1 MRAGLATNPA
11 DRMTRVVMMTTAAL
25 TGVIALGVALPLA
38 VSSPYPTAGQGDWI
52 IQATLAQPTAA
63 APEPAATAQVAPPP
77 AAETVAETSIE
88 KAAAP
93 TRSLGPPPKPAPVK
107 TKTVLAREEFV
118 ARWKATGI
126 PASDQA
132 ADEQP
137 TGTVRFALAAESTP
151 VVEPLRPRS
160 APVDVPA
167 EAARIKPP
175 ERKIEA
181 AAPKPKPPADPM
193 AAVDDYLWQVYMR
206 EPVKKDSSGDFTWKD
221 PAAAKRMHLT
231 LKEYVIRGMDA
242 DFREQ
247 LYHAGHAMDAAGL
260 RWSMLSAFRDDYRQ
274 ALAAGFKARP
284 GNSQHGGSRAVGGYG
299 YGRAIDINNIEGD
312 DEQVWHW
319 IDAHGA
325 KYGLRRPMPGY
336 DPAHIQAGGDWRRV
350 AAGLRDNR
358 THTAAA
364 APARKPE
371 TQAASRSRRPR
382 TAM

>member
-11 DRMTRVVMMTTAAL
+11 DRMTRVVMMTSAAL
-25 TGVIALGVALPLA
+25 AGVVALGVALPLA
-38 VSSPYPTAGQGDWI
+38 VSSPYPTAGQGNWI
-52 IQATLAQPTAA
+52 IQATIAQPTAA
-63 APEPAATAQVAPPP
+63 PEPPATAQVAQAP
-77 AAETVAETSIE
+77 ATETAIE
-88 KAAAP
+88 KSVAP
-93 TRSLGPPPKPAPVK
+93 TRSLAALAPPPKPAPVK
-107 TKTVLAREEFV
+107 TRPALAREEFV

-126 PASDQA
+126 PANDEA

-151 VVEPLRPRS
+151 IVEPSRPRP
-160 APVDVPA
+160 AQVDVPA

-181 AAPKPKPPADPM
+181 AAPKPKPPVNPM
-193 AAVDDYLWQVYMR
+193 DAVDDYLWQVYMR
-206 EPVKKDSSGDFTWKD
+206 APVKKDGTGDFTWKD

-231 LKEYVIRGMDA
+231 LKDYVIRGMDA

-284 GNSQHGGSRAVGGYG
+284 GNSLHGGSRAVGGYG
-299 YGRAIDINNIEGD
+299 NGRAIDINNTDGD
-312 DEQVWHW
+312 DGQVWHW

-325 KYGLRRPMPGY
+325 RYGLRRPMPGY
-336 DPAHIQAGGDWRRV
+336 DPAHIQAGGDWHRV
-350 AAGLRDNR
+350 AAGLRDGR
-358 THTAAA
+358 THAAAAA
-364 APARKPE
+364 APRKAE
-371 TQAASRSRRPR
+371 TQASVRSRRPR

>member
-11 DRMTRVVMMTTAAL
+11 DRTTRVVMMTSAAL
-25 TGVIALGVALPLA
+25 AGVITLGVALPLA

-52 IQATLAQPTAA
+52 IQATLAQPTTAA
-63 APEPAATAQVAPPP
+63 QEASATTQVAQAQ
-77 AAETVAETSIE
+77 AAETSAETSIE
-88 KAAAP
+88 KTAAP
-93 TRSLGPPPKPAPVK
+93 TRSLAPPKPAPVK
-107 TKTVLAREEFV
+107 TRLAREEFV

-126 PASDQA
+126 PVSDQA

-151 VVEPLRPRS
+151 IVEPSKPR
-160 APVDVPA
+160 APQVDVPA
-167 EAARIKPP
+167 EATRIKPP
-175 ERKIEA
+175 ERRIET
-181 AAPKPKPPADPM
+181 AAPKPKPPVNPM
-193 AAVDDYLWQVYMR
+193 DAVDDYLWQVYMR
-206 EPVKKDSSGDFTWKD
+206 APVKKDGTGDFTWKD

-231 LKEYVIRGMDA
+231 LKDYVIRGMDA

-284 GNSQHGGSRAVGGYG
+284 GNSLHGGSRAVGGYG
-299 YGRAIDINNIEGD
+299 NGRAIDINNTDGG

-319 IDAHGA
+319 LDAHGA
-325 KYGLRRPMPGY
+325 RYGLRRPMPGY
-336 DPAHIQAGGDWRRV
+336 DPAHIQAGGDWHRV

-364 APARKPE
+364 AAPRKPE
-371 TQAASRSRRPR
+371 TQASVRSRRPR
-382 TAM
+382 TSM

>member
-11 DRMTRVVMMTTAAL
+11 DRMTRVVMMTSAAL
-25 TGVIALGVALPLA
+25 AGVVALGVALPLA
-38 VSSPYPTAGQGDWI
+38 VSSPYPTAGQGNWI
-52 IQATLAQPTAA
+52 IQATIAQPTAA
-63 APEPAATAQVAPPP
+63 PEPPATAQVAQAP
-77 AAETVAETSIE
+77 ATETAIE
-88 KAAAP
+88 KSVAP
-93 TRSLGPPPKPAPVK
+93 TRSLAALAPPPKPAPVK
-107 TKTVLAREEFV
+107 TRPALAREEFV

-126 PASDQA
+126 PANDEA

-151 VVEPLRPRS
+151 IVEPSRPRP
-160 APVDVPA
+160 AQVDVPA
-167 EAARIKPP
+167 EAARIKPQ

-181 AAPKPKPPADPM
+181 AAPKPKPPVNPM
-193 AAVDDYLWQVYMR
+193 DAVDDYLWQVYMR
-206 EPVKKDSSGDFTWKD
+206 APVKKDGTGDFTWKD

-231 LKEYVIRGMDA
+231 LKDYVIRGMDA

-284 GNSQHGGSRAVGGYG
+284 GNSLHGGSRAVGGYG
-299 YGRAIDINNIEGD
+299 NGRAIDINNTDGG

-319 IDAHGA
+319 LDAHGA
-325 KYGLRRPMPGY
+325 RYGLRRPMPGY
-336 DPAHIQAGGDWRRV
+336 DPAHIQAGGDYRRV

-364 APARKPE
+364 AAPRKPE
-371 TQAASRSRRPR
+371 TQASVRSRRPR

>member
-1 MRAGLATNPA
+1 
-11 DRMTRVVMMTTAAL
+11 MTRVVMMTSAAFA
-25 TGVIALGVALPLA
+25 GVIALGVALPLA

-52 IQATLAQPTAA
+52 IQATIAQPIAA
-63 APEPAATAQVAPPP
+63 QEASATAQVAQAP
-77 AAETVAETSIE
+77 AAEAETSIE
-88 KAAAP
+88 KTAAP
-93 TRSLGPPPKPAPVK
+93 TRSLAPPPKPAPVK
-107 TKTVLAREEFV
+107 TRLAREEFV

-126 PASDQA
+126 PVNDQA

-151 VVEPLRPRS
+151 IVEPSRPRP
-160 APVDVPA
+160 AQVDVPA
-167 EAARIKPP
+167 EAARIKPQ

-181 AAPKPKPPADPM
+181 AAPKPKPPVNPM
-193 AAVDDYLWQVYMR
+193 DAVDDYLWQVYMR
-206 EPVKKDSSGDFTWKD
+206 APVKKDGTGDFTWKD

-231 LKEYVIRGMDA
+231 LKDYVIRGMDA

-284 GNSQHGGSRAVGGYG
+284 GNSLHGGSRAVGGYG
-299 YGRAIDINNIEGD
+299 NGRAIDINNTDGD
-312 DEQVWHW
+312 DGQVWHW

-325 KYGLRRPMPGY
+325 RYGLRRPMPGY
-336 DPAHIQAGGDWRRV
+336 DPAHIQAGGDWHRV
-350 AAGLRDNR
+350 AAGLRDGR

-364 APARKPE
+364 AAPRKAE
-371 TQAASRSRRPR
+371 TQASVRSRRPR

>member
-1 MRAGLATNPA
+1 
-11 DRMTRVVMMTTAAL
+11 MTRVVMMTSAAL
-25 TGVIALGVALPLA
+25 AGVVALGVALPLA

-52 IQATLAQPTAA
+52 IQATLAQPTTALQA
-63 APEPAATAQVAPPP
+63 APATIQLAQAPA
-77 AAETVAETSIE
+77 AETSIE
-88 KAAAP
+88 KSVAP
-93 TRSLGPPPKPAPVK
+93 TRSLAPPPKPAPVK
-107 TKTVLAREEFV
+107 TRPALAREEFV

-126 PASDQA
+126 PVTDQA

-151 VVEPLRPRS
+151 IVEPARPRP
-160 APVDVPA
+160 AQVDVPA

-175 ERKIEA
+175 ERRIEA
-181 AAPKPKPPADPM
+181 AAKPKPPVNPM
-193 AAVDDYLWQVYMR
+193 DAVDDYLWQVYMR
-206 EPVKKDSSGDFTWKD
+206 APVKKDSSGDFTWKD

-231 LKEYVIRGMDA
+231 LKDYVIRGMDA
-242 DFREQ
+242 DFREE

-284 GNSQHGGSRAVGGYG
+284 GNSLHGGSRAVGGYG
-299 YGRAIDINNIEGD
+299 YGRAIDINDIDGD

-336 DPAHIQAGGDWRRV
+336 DPAHIQAGGEWHRV
-350 AAGLRDNR
+350 AASLRDNR
-358 THTAAA
+358 THTATAAA
-364 APARKPE
+364 APRKLE
-371 TQAASRSRRPR
+371 TQASVRSRRPR

>member
-1 MRAGLATNPA
+1 
-11 DRMTRVVMMTTAAL
+11 MTRVVMMTTAAL
-25 TGVIALGVALPLA
+25 SGVIALGVALPLA

-52 IQATLAQPTAA
+52 IQAAIAQPTTAA
-63 APEPAATAQVAPPP
+63 QEPPATTQVAQAP
-77 AAETVAETSIE
+77 ADETPAETSIE
-88 KAAAP
+88 KTAAP
-93 TRSLGPPPKPAPVK
+93 TRSLAPPPKPAPVK
-107 TKTVLAREEFV
+107 TRPALAHEQFA

-126 PASDQA
+126 PTSDQ

-151 VVEPLRPRS
+151 VVEPSKPR
-160 APVDVPA
+160 APQVDVPA
-167 EAARIKPP
+167 EAARVKPQ
-175 ERKIEA
+175 ERKVEA
-181 AAPKPKPPADPM
+181 AAPKPKPPVNPM
-193 AAVDDYLWQVYMR
+193 DAVDDYLWQVYMR

-231 LKEYVIRGMDA
+231 LKDYVIRGMDA

-284 GNSQHGGSRAVGGYG
+284 GNSLHGGSRAVGGYG
-299 YGRAIDINNIEGD
+299 NGRAIDINNTDGD

-336 DPAHIQAGGDWRRV
+336 DPAHIQAGGDWHHV
-350 AAGLRDNR
+350 AAALRERR

-364 APARKPE
+364 AAPRKPE
-371 TQAASRSRRPR
+371 TQAAVRSRRPR